1 MVFNL
6 LETAVIPVVRK
17 KIAITENITLPLHI
31 SGALEVSIATM
42 KKADR
47 LSTEEVYVIGFVPS
61 YLLPHKRPI
70 ALDPFLE
77 LFIKEIEDGFIEG
90 TTKSHG

>member
-6 LETAVIPVVRK
+6 LETPVTPVVRK
-17 KIAITENITLPLHI
+17 KIAITENITQLLHI

-47 LSTEEVYVIGFVPS
+47 LSTEEVYVIGFVVN
-61 YLLPHKRPI
+61 YAIPI
-70 ALDPFLE
+70 AGLPAGPAT
-77 LFIKEIEDGFIEG
+77 IR
-90 TTKSHG
+90 H